1 MHKRVMDTLDPG
13 QLEGEAALV
22 RVDFNVSLQA
32 KRSRASHRIRK
43 TMPTIKWLCSKGCR
57 VVLMSH
63 LGRPQGR
70 RVRELSLRPFV
81 AQVEQELGAPIRFFD
96 NLLGPVQREI
106 RYMQPGEV
114 VLLENVRFLPRED
127 QNDPVT
133 AAALARFGDFF
144 VNDAFG
150 AAHRSHSS
158 TVAIAHL
165 LKPAVAGFLMEEEYK
180 YLQET
185 LADPDRPFVAVVGG
199 AKISSKIR
207 EIETLLNKV
216 DQIIIGGAMANTF
229 FLAMGLDVGMS
240 IVEHEMVDVA
250 HRIMDKGGD
259 RVVLPTDVVIAQDLY
274 EPGDA
279 CTVAR
284 DAVPSGWSIYDLGED
299 SRRRF
304 AETVAQART
313 VVWNGPMGVFESPPF
328 DAGTVSMA
336 QAFALAS
343 EGGATTI
350 VGGGDSAAAVARAG
364 LEDKMS
370 HVSTGGGASLDLLAG
385 KELPGVSA
393 LDDV

>member
-1 MHKRVMDTLDPG
+1 MHKRVMTSLEEE
-13 QLEGEAALV
+13 QLEGETALV
-22 RVDFNVSLQA
+22 RVDFNVSLQD

-43 TMPTIKWLCSKGCR
+43 TMPTIKWLCEKGCR

-81 AQVEQELGAPIRFFD
+81 PQVELELGAPVRFFD

-106 RYMQPGEV
+106 KQMQPGEV

-165 LKPAVAGFLMEEEYK
+165 LKPAVAGFLMEEEYR
-180 YLQET
+180 YLQDT

-207 EIETLLNKV
+207 EVETLLSKV
-216 DQIIIGGAMANTF
+216 DEIIIGGAMANTF

-250 HRIMDKGGD
+250 HRILEKGGD
-259 RVVLPTDVVIAQDLY
+259 RVILPTDVVVAQDLY
-274 EPGDA
+274 HASDFRN
-279 CTVAR
+279 VQR
-284 DAVPSGWSIYDLGED
+284 DSVPSGWSIYDIGD
-299 SRRRF
+299 ASRERF
-304 AETVAQART
+304 ADCVANAKT

-328 DAGTVSMA
+328 DAGTVAMA
-336 QAFALAS
+336 QALATAS
-343 EGGATTI
+343 ETGSTTI

-364 LEDKMS
+364 LEDRMT

-385 KELPGVSA
+385 KELPGVAA
-393 LDDV
+393 LDPA

>member
-1 MHKRVMDTLDPG
+1 MHKRIMNSLEDE

-22 RVDFNVSLQA
+22 RVDFNVSLQD

-43 TMPTIKWLCSKGCR
+43 TMPTISWLCDRGCR
-57 VVLMSH
+57 VILMSH

-81 AQVEQELGAPIRFFD
+81 PQVEQELGAPLRFFD

-106 RYMQPGEV
+106 KQMKPGEV
-114 VLLENVRFLPRED
+114 VMLENVRFLPRED

-165 LKPAVAGFLMEEEYK
+165 LKPAVAGLLMEQEYK

-207 EIETLLNKV
+207 EVETLLSKV
-216 DQIIIGGAMANTF
+216 DEIIIGGAMANTF

-250 HRIMDKGGD
+250 HRILEKGGD
-259 RVVLPTDVVIAQDLY
+259 RVILPTDVVVAQDLY
-274 EPGDA
+274 HASEYRN
-279 CTVAR
+279 VAR
-284 DAVPSGWSIYDLGED
+284 DGVPNGWSIYDLGDE
-299 SRRRF
+299 SCARF
-304 AETVAQART
+304 AESVAQAKT

-328 DAGTVSMA
+328 DAGTVAMA
-336 QAFALAS
+336 QAFAAAS
-343 EGGATTI
+343 KVGTTTI

-364 LEDKMS
+364 LEEQMS

-393 LDDV
+393 LDDA

>member
-1 MHKRVMDTLDPG
+1 MHKRLMNSLPDD

-22 RVDFNVSLQA
+22 RVDFNVSLQD

-43 TMPTIKWLCSKGCR
+43 TMPTIKWLRDKGCR

-81 AQVEQELGAPIRFFD
+81 PQVEEELGTQLRFFD
-96 NLLGPVQREI
+96 NLLGPIQREI
-106 RYMQPGEV
+106 KHMIPGEV
-114 VLLENVRFLPRED
+114 AMLENVRFLPRED

-180 YLQET
+180 YLQDT
-185 LADPDRPFVAVVGG
+185 LKDPDRPFVAVVGG
-199 AKISSKIR
+199 AKISSKLR
-207 EIETLLNKV
+207 EVETLLSKV

-250 HRIMDKGGD
+250 HRILDKGGD
-259 RVVLPTDVVIAQDLY
+259 RVILPTDVVVAQDLY
-274 EPGDA
+274 HASEY
-279 CTVAR
+279 CNVAR
-284 DAVPSGWSIYDLGED
+284 DAVPSGWSIYDIGEE
-299 SRRRF
+299 SRERF
-304 AETVAQART
+304 AETVAKART

-328 DAGTVSMA
+328 DAGTIA
-336 QAFALAS
+336 IAKAFAAAS
-343 EGGATTI
+343 AAGTITI

-364 LEDKMS
+364 LEDQMS
-370 HVSTGGGASLDLLAG
+370 HVSTGGGASLDLMAG
-385 KELPGVSA
+385 KELPGVAA
-393 LDDV
+393 LDEV

>member
-1 MHKRVMDTLDPG
+1 MHKRLMNSLPDD

-22 RVDFNVSLQA
+22 RVDFNVSLQD

-43 TMPTIKWLCSKGCR
+43 TMPTIRWLRDKGCR
-57 VVLMSH
+57 VILMSH

-81 AQVEQELGAPIRFFD
+81 PQVEEELGTQLRFFD
-96 NLLGPVQREI
+96 NLLGPIQREI
-106 RYMQPGEV
+106 KHMAAGDV
-114 VLLENVRFLPRED
+114 VMLENVRFLPRED
-127 QNDPVT
+127 QNDQVT

-199 AKISSKIR
+199 AKISSKLR
-207 EIETLLNKV
+207 EVETLLSKV

-250 HRIMDKGGD
+250 HRILDKGGD
-259 RVVLPTDVVIAQDLY
+259 RVILPTDVVAAQDLY
-274 EPGDA
+274 HASEY
-279 CTVAR
+279 CNVAR
-284 DAVPSGWSIYDLGED
+284 DAVPSGWSIYDIGEE
-299 SRRRF
+299 SRERF
-304 AETVAQART
+304 AETVVQART

-328 DAGTVSMA
+328 DAGTVAMA
-336 QAFALAS
+336 KALAAAS
-343 EGGATTI
+343 AAGTTTI

-370 HVSTGGGASLDLLAG
+370 HVSTGGGASLDLMAG

-393 LDDV
+393 LDEA

>member
-1 MHKRVMDTLDPG
+1 MHKRLMNSLPAD
-13 QLEGEAALV
+13 QLQDETALV
-22 RVDFNVSLQA
+22 RVDFNVSLQD

-43 TMPTIKWLCSKGCR
+43 TMPTIKWLREQGCR

-81 AQVEQELGAPIRFFD
+81 PQVEEELGAPVRFFD
-96 NLLGPVQREI
+96 NLLGPIQREI
-106 RYMQPGEV
+106 KHMDPGEV

-180 YLQET
+180 YLQDT
-185 LADPDRPFVAVVGG
+185 LRDPDRPFVAVVGG

-207 EIETLLNKV
+207 EVESLLSRV

-250 HRIMDKGGD
+250 HRILDKGGD
-259 RVVLPTDVVIAQDLY
+259 RIILPTDVVVAQDLY
-274 EPGDA
+274 HAPEY
-279 CTVAR
+279 CNVAR
-284 DAVPSGWSIYDLGED
+284 GSVPSGWSIYDIGEE
-299 SRRRF
+299 SRERF
-304 AETVAQART
+304 AETVAKAKT

-328 DAGTVSMA
+328 DAGTVA
-336 QAFALAS
+336 IAKALAAAS
-343 EGGATTI
+343 AAGTTTI

-364 LEDKMS
+364 LEDQMS
-370 HVSTGGGASLDLLAG
+370 HVSTGGGASLDLMAG
-385 KELPGVSA
+385 KELPGVAA
-393 LDDV
+393 LDEV

>member
-1 MHKRVMDTLDPG
+1 
-13 QLEGEAALV
+13 
-22 RVDFNVSLQA
+22 VS
-32 KRSRASHRIRK
+32 
-43 TMPTIKWLCSKGCR
+43 
-57 VVLMSH
+57 
-63 LGRPQGR
+63 
-70 RVRELSLRPFV
+70 
-81 AQVEQELGAPIRFFD
+81 QVEEELGAPVRFFE

-106 RYMQPGEV
+106 KLMQPGDV

-165 LKPAVAGFLMEEEYK
+165 LKPAVAGFLMQEEYK

-185 LADPDRPFVAVVGG
+185 LADPERPFVAIVGG

-207 EIETLLNKV
+207 EIETLLSKV
-216 DQIIIGGAMANTF
+216 DEIVIGGAMANTF

-250 HRIMDKGGD
+250 HRILEKGGE
-259 RVVLPTDVVIAQDLY
+259 RIILPTDVVVAPDLY
-274 EPGDA
+274 DPADS

-284 DAVPSGWSIYDLGED
+284 DSVPSGWSMYDLGEE
-299 SRRRF
+299 SRGRF
-304 AETVAQART
+304 AESVTNAKT
-313 VVWNGPMGVFESPPF
+313 VVWNGPMGVFEAPPF
-328 DAGTVSMA
+328 DAGTVAMA
-336 QAFALAS
+336 TAFAAAT
-343 EGGATTI
+343 ENGTTTI

-393 LDDV
+393 LDDA

>member
-1 MHKRVMDTLDPG
+1 
-13 QLEGEAALV
+13 
-22 RVDFNVSLQA
+22 
-32 KRSRASHRIRK
+32 
-43 TMPTIKWLCSKGCR
+43 
-57 VVLMSH
+57 
-63 LGRPQGR
+63 
-70 RVRELSLRPFV
+70 
-81 AQVEQELGAPIRFFD
+81 
-96 NLLGPVQREI
+96 
-106 RYMQPGEV
+106 

-158 TVAIAHL
+158 TVAIAHM

-185 LADPDRPFVAVVGG
+185 LAEPDQPFVAVVGG

-207 EIETLLNKV
+207 EIETLLGKV

-250 HRIMDKGGD
+250 HRIMEKGGD
-259 RVVLPTDVVIAQDLY
+259 RVILPTDVVIAQDLY
-274 EPGDA
+274 DPAEA
-279 CTVAR
+279 CTVSR
-284 DAVPSGWSIYDLGED
+284 DAVPSGWSIYDIGEET
-299 SRRRF
+299 RHRY
-304 AETVAQART
+304 AECIEKAKT

-343 EGGATTI
+343 EAGATTI

>member
-1 MHKRVMDTLDPG
+1 MNRRIMTSLEDN

-22 RVDFNVSLQA
+22 RVDFNVSLQD

-43 TMPTIKWLCSKGCR
+43 TMPTIKWLCEKGCR

-81 AQVEQELGAPIRFFD
+81 PQVEEELGAPVRFFD
-96 NLLGPVQREI
+96 NLLGPIQREI
-106 RYMQPGEV
+106 KHMQPGEV
-114 VLLENVRFLPRED
+114 IMLENVRFLPRED

-165 LKPAVAGFLMEEEYK
+165 LKPAVAGLLMAEEYK
-180 YLQET
+180 YLQDT
-185 LADPDRPFVAVVGG
+185 LADPERPFVAVIGG

-207 EIETLLNKV
+207 EVETLLSKV
-216 DQIIIGGAMANTF
+216 DEIIIGGAMANTF

-250 HRIMDKGGD
+250 HRIMEKGGD
-259 RVVLPTDVVIAQDLY
+259 RVILPTDVVVAQDRY
-274 EPGDA
+274 NAPEYRN
-279 CTVAR
+279 VAR
-284 DAVPSGWSIYDLGED
+284 DAVPSGWSIYDLGEE
-299 SRRRF
+299 SRARF
-304 AETVAQART
+304 AESVANAKT

-328 DAGTVSMA
+328 DAGTTAMA
-336 QAFALAS
+336 QAIAAAT
-343 EGGATTI
+343 ETGTTTI
-350 VGGGDSAAAVARAG
+350 VGGGDSAAAVARVG

-385 KELPGVSA
+385 KELPGVAA
-393 LDDV
+393 LDPA

>member
-1 MHKRVMDTLDPG
+1 MHKRLMNSLPAE
-13 QLEGEAALV
+13 QLQDETALV
-22 RVDFNVSLQA
+22 RVDFNVSLQD

-43 TMPTIKWLCSKGCR
+43 TMPTIRWLREQGCR

-81 AQVEQELGAPIRFFD
+81 PQVEEELGAPVRFFD
-96 NLLGPVQREI
+96 NLLGPIQREI
-106 RYMQPGEV
+106 KHMDPGEV
-114 VLLENVRFLPRED
+114 VFLENVRFLPRED

-180 YLQET
+180 YLQDT
-185 LADPDRPFVAVVGG
+185 LRDPDRPFVAVVGG

-207 EIETLLNKV
+207 EVESLLSRV

-250 HRIMDKGGD
+250 HRILDKGGD
-259 RVVLPTDVVIAQDLY
+259 RIILPTDVVVAQDLY
-274 EPGDA
+274 HAPEY
-279 CTVAR
+279 CNVAR
-284 DAVPSGWSIYDLGED
+284 GAVPSGWSIYDIGEE
-299 SRRRF
+299 SRERF
-304 AETVAQART
+304 AETVAKAKT

-328 DAGTVSMA
+328 DAGTVA
-336 QAFALAS
+336 IAKAFAAAS
-343 EGGATTI
+343 AAGTTTI

-364 LEDKMS
+364 LEDQMS
-370 HVSTGGGASLDLLAG
+370 HVSTGGGASLDLMAG
-385 KELPGVSA
+385 KELPGVAA
-393 LDDV
+393 LDEA

>member
-1 MHKRVMDTLDPG
+1 MHKRIMNSLDPDE
-13 QLEGEAALV
+13 LEGEAALV
-22 RVDFNVSLQA
+22 RVDFNVSLQS

-43 TMPTIKWLCSKGCR
+43 TMPTVRWLREKGCR

-81 AQVEQELGAPIRFFD
+81 PQVEEELGAEIRFFD

-106 RYMQPGEV
+106 KHMQPGEV

-165 LKPAVAGFLMEEEYK
+165 LKPAVAGLLMEEEYR
-180 YLQET
+180 YLQDT

-207 EIETLLNKV
+207 EIETLLSKV
-216 DQIIIGGAMANTF
+216 DEIIIGGAMANTF
-229 FLAMGLDVGMS
+229 FLAMGLDIGMS

-250 HRIMDKGGD
+250 HRIMEKGGD
-259 RVVLPTDVVIAQDLY
+259 RVILPTDVVVAQDLY
-274 EPGDA
+274 DPSES

-284 DAVPSGWSIYDLGED
+284 DAVPSGWSIYDLGQE
-299 SRRRF
+299 SRARF
-304 AETVAQART
+304 TESVAKAKT

-328 DAGTVSMA
+328 DEGTVAMA
-336 QAFALAS
+336 EAFAAAS
-343 EGGATTI
+343 ETGTTTI

-370 HVSTGGGASLDLLAG
+370 HVSTGGGASLDLMAG
-385 KELPGVSA
+385 KELPGVAA